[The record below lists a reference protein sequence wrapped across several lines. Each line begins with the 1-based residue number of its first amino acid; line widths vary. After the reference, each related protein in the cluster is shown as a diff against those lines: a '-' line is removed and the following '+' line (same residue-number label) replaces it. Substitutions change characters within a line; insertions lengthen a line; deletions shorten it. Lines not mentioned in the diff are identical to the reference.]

1 MSKKSNPTLIG
12 AFVVGATALLAL
24 GVAVFGGA
32 ELFTKKDFY
41 IAYFTENT
49 KGLRVGSNVV
59 MNGMQIGSVSDMVL
73 IVNRDTFQ
81 STTEVTMEV
90 RPESWMVIKEGVTIG
105 SGLDVPSSMPQEYVI
120 KVGGLRAQLQSESLV
135 TGQLMIDITFR
146 PDTEAVMRG
155 GTNPPHRE
163 IPTIPSNI
171 EKIMANMQRWFHN
184 FTEDFDAKE
193 LSLRIQSIMRGVDE
207 LANSQE
213 LRESLAG
220 ANRLMNKEET
230 QQLSAS
236 LQATLT
242 EFRSATSDA
251 GSLLRNADA
260 SLDTDLKPLIEKIDS
275 TLDEAQG
282 ALAAAKFQLRGESVQ
297 VYQLGETLREVE
309 AAARA
314 MREFLDYLDRNPEA
328 VLHGKKK

>member
-49 KGLRVGSNVV
+49 KGLRVGSNVA

-155 GTNPPHRE
+155 GTNPPHPE

-171 EKIMANMQRWFHN
+171 ERIMANTQRWLHN
-184 FTEDFDAKE
+184 LTEDFDAKE
-193 LSLRIQSIMRGVDE
+193 FSRRVQSIAMGIDE

-213 LRESLAG
+213 LRKSLAG
-220 ANRLMNKEET
+220 ANRFLNKEET

-236 LQATLT
+236 LQEMLT
-242 EFRSATSDA
+242 EFRNAASDA
-251 GSLLRNADA
+251 SSLMRNAEA
-260 SLDTDLKPLIEKIDS
+260 KLDTDLNPLINNIAA
-275 TLDEAQG
+275 TLDEAQE
-282 ALAAAKFQLRGESVQ
+282 ALAAAKFQLSGESEQ
-297 VYQLGETLREVE
+297 IYQLGETLREVE

-314 MREFLDYLDRNPEA
+314 MREFLDYMERNPES
-328 VLHGKKK
+328 VLKGKKQ

>member
-32 ELFTKKDFY
+32 ELFAKRDVY
-41 IAYFTENT
+41 VAYFTE
-49 KGLRVGSNVV
+49 KVQGLRVGSNVT
-59 MNGMQIGSVSDMVL
+59 MNGAQIGYVSGMVL
-73 IVNRDTFQ
+73 IINSDSFQ
-81 STTEVTMEV
+81 SITAVTMEI
-90 RPESWMVIKEGVTIG
+90 RPESWVVMKEGVAIERG
-105 SGLDVPSSMPQEYVI
+105 QADKVPLEEVI
-120 KVGGLRAQLQSESLV
+120 KVGGLRAQLQTESLV
-135 TGQLMIDITFR
+135 TGQLQVDVTFQ

-155 GTNPPHRE
+155 GTNPPHPE

-171 EKIMANMQRWFHN
+171 ERIITNTQQWLHN
-184 FTEDFDAKE
+184 LTEDFDAKE
-193 LSLRIQSIMRGVDE
+193 ISLRIQSIMRGIDE

-213 LRESLAG
+213 LRESLIG
-220 ANRLMNKEET
+220 ADKLINKEET

-236 LQATLT
+236 LQEAIA
-242 EFRSATSDA
+242 EFRGAASDA